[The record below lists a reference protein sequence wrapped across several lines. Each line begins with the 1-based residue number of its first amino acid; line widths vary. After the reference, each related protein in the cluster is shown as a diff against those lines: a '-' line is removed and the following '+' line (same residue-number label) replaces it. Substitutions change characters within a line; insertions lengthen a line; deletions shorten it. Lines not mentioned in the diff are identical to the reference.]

1 MSNSSPFILF
11 ECSEP
16 IATIRLSRPEK
27 RNALSSEM
35 LRELGEILERI
46 ERNSELRSVIL
57 TGEGDQAF
65 SSGTDIGELAQ
76 LSEAD
81 ARQVSEHGQA
91 ICTKIESLRI
101 PVIAAI
107 NGVAAGGGFELALA
121 CHLRIAASN
130 ARFSLPEIKLGA
142 IPGYGGTQRLAREI
156 GRGRG
161 LQMILTGETISAAEA
176 REAGLINRVVE
187 LGNLIQHS
195 LALAHE
201 IASMA
206 PLAVRAALEAVVAG
220 ADMSLDDGLR
230 LESKLFASL
239 FSSQD
244 VREGTRAFLEKRE
257 PVFKGT

>member
-1 MSNSSPFILF
+1 MF
-11 ECSEP
+11 ECSGP
-16 IATIRLSRPEK
+16 IATIRLNRPEK

-35 LRELGEILERI
+35 LRALGEILERI
-46 ERNSELRSVIL
+46 ERTSDLRSVIL
-57 TGEGDQAF
+57 TGEGKQAF

-76 LSEAD
+76 LNEHD
-81 ARQVSEHGQA
+81 ARQVSERGQA
-91 ICTKIESLRI
+91 ICTKVEKLQV

-121 CHLRIAASN
+121 CPLRIAASN
-130 ARFSLPEIKLGA
+130 AQFSLPEIKLGA

-161 LQMILTGETISAAEA
+161 LQMILTGETISAVQA
-176 REAGLINRVVE
+176 REAGFVNRVVE
-187 LGNLIQHS
+187 PESLIPHS

-206 PLAVRAALEAVVAG
+206 PLALRAALEAVIGG
-220 ADMSLDDGLR
+220 ADMSLDDGLK
-230 LESKLFASL
+230 LETKLFASL

-244 VREGTRAFLEKRE
+244 VREGTRAFLEKRKA
-257 PVFKGT
+257 VFKGT